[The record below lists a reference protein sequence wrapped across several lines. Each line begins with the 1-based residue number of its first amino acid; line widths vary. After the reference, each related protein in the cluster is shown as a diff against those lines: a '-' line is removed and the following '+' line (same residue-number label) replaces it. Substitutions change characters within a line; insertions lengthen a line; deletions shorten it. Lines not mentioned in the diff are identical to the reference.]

1 MLLNTGK
8 PYSVMDK
15 LHVLSIGVTLFVMF
29 YSEHGVD
36 VKRKYKSY
44 VTLKWI
50 WHEIYHKLLGVTYL
64 SGFVDPITLEP
75 PPTMF
80 QSSRS
85 QRPINQQAVV

>member
-29 YSEHGVD
+29 YSERGVD
-36 VKRKYKSY
+36 VIRKYKSY